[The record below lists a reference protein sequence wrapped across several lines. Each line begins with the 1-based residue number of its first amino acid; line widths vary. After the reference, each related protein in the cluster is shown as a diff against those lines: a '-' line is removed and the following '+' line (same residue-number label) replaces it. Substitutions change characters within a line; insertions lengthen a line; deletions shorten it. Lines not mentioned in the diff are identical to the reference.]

1 MRTTVTFD
9 GVDLTALGFVG
20 EYRAPLLPREIYR
33 EQVAGR
39 DGDVFL
45 GARYSAKTI
54 TLRLTVRAQDP
65 AERQRAVRVLAAVLA
80 VDEPKPLVLSIDGGL
95 YHRAIPTS
103 NGDGTRY
110 LNHTSFD
117 VDFEV
122 LDPAAY
128 GETRTV
134 TVPSG
139 GSVTFEVGGTYQ
151 TMPIVVATQA
161 KNDASAGRWKLI
173 LDGGDYLIANVA
185 SAARLEADCYA
196 RTLKVAG
203 ATRVLELDGDWLV
216 LTPGTHELVMTGT
229 GAATVTYP
237 ERWI

>member
-9 GVDLTALGFVG
+9 GVDLTALGIVG
-20 EYRAPLLPREIYR
+20 EYRGPLLPREIYR

-151 TMPIVVATQA
+151 TMPTVVATQA